1 MSSSKRPAGALGN
14 LVAQSSK
21 EAKRSS
27 ADRPSGVSS
36 SASSSARNPFLSR
49 PTQPEDAIKLFL
61 IQSRSMARRKN
72 NNNNKTNIE
81 IEARLGTLIS
91 PYGSHDMRAISSGP
105 KLVPIQGK
113 DRVVH
118 AFICN
123 IADNT
128 TSQGQQQQPVT
139 TNFEGGIT
147 RSNYL
152 KWTQAGL
159 SEYSPLSSAF
169 SCNKKPKNNNNESES
184 SILKSQLIEVESV
197 TSVYAYP
204 NSTRVNFPHLNHN
217 NGNGGGKETL
227 GRGQSEKKE
236 KLSIMDMALP
246 AAPYDLRLTC
256 ATETSLD
263 GSTNNGGGGG
273 LSSGSVPN
281 VKSLTPGWNTKRI
294 KRRRSYSRAD
304 KSFAWRMDVTEVTTT
319 SNPGPHANTKTA
331 EHPQVGYEI
340 EFELSTSMTQKLLST
355 QDDAAARK
363 LAETLSQQLWYMI
376 QQLNPTHDVLEVDD
390 FLREH
395 TDGESTKLAIGQCG
409 TIKRFMDSKCQSWNS
424 AISSEEGGGAQQG
437 SECKPPRNFI
447 GSMPVNFSRH
457 NIEEVQRS
465 DADGGYFLSEKTDGV
480 RYLLVFTGKSG
491 VLVDRASHETKKAF
505 QPKPRGGSKSNSN
518 GNSNEVVVEEQDPL
532 HNIISAIKPGAVLDG
547 EVVVHRK
554 LRRPIFIVF
563 DVLANSANEPILHLP
578 FEQRL
583 HHLKAAS
590 FVKKGAGI
598 DVFNPASVS
607 DPNMALPLVRKN
619 FVQRT
624 DLDRLL
630 SYVSEERGM
639 RTYRYGETHHH
650 LTDGIIFQ
658 PNAPYVC
665 GTDVDLL
672 KWKYLDTVTIDV
684 EILPPRQNFG
694 RKQSNNDGDI
704 LRVGV
709 MGEEGTTV
717 DMTRYLRLPDSERHR
732 LEADRHENGSKIA
745 EVGFDPT
752 TGEWYYRTMRPDKV
766 APNHISTVLG
776 TLLELAESLSTEEL
790 RYRMSVPSGTRDTY
804 TKDVRNMQKQ
814 LLDHQRRKNKASG
827 SR

>member
-1 MSSSKRPAGALGN
+1 MSKRPGGALGN

-21 EAKRSS
+21 EAKRS
-27 ADRPSGVSS
+27 ATDRPSSGPSS
-36 SASSSARNPFLSR
+36 SSGSTAPRNPFLSR

-61 IQSRSMARRKN
+61 IQSRSMARRQSANNNGNNKN
-72 NNNNKTNIE
+72 NRAAIE

-91 PYGSHDMRAISSGP
+91 PYGSHDMRAVSSGA

-113 DRVVH
+113 DRVAH

-128 TSQGQQQQPVT
+128 TQQQQQQSNNGQPS

-159 SEYSPLSSAF
+159 SEISPLSMSF
-169 SCNKKPKNNNNESES
+169 SCKKPSSAEQSES
-184 SILKSQLIEVESV
+184 SILKSQLVETESV
-197 TSVYAYP
+197 TSVFAYP
-204 NSTRVNFPHLNHN
+204 NKTRVNFPHHN
-217 NGNGGGKETL
+217 NDTL

-236 KLSIMDMALP
+236 KISTMDMALP

-263 GSTNNGGGGG
+263 HQQ
-273 LSSGSVPN
+273 VPN
-281 VKSLTPGWNTKRI
+281 VASLQPGWTTKRV
-294 KRRRSYSRAD
+294 KRRRSYVRRD
-304 KSFAWRMDVTEVTTT
+304 NSFAWRMDVTEVTTMDN
-319 SNPGPHANTKTA
+319 SGPTTKGGGGGD
-331 EHPQVGYEI
+331 ESHSQVGYEI
-340 EFELSTSMTQKLLST
+340 EMELSATMTQKLIST

-363 LAETLSQQLWYMI
+363 LAETLAQQLWFMI

-395 TDGESTKLAIGQCG
+395 SDPDATKLAIGQCH
-409 TIKRFMDSKCQSWNS
+409 TIKRFMDSKCQSWKT
-424 AISSEEGGGAQQG
+424 AINPEEGGGRAPG
-437 SECKPPRNFI
+437 NDEWSKSPRNFI

-465 DADGGYFLSEKTDGV
+465 DGGYFLSEKTDGV
-480 RYLLVFTGKSG
+480 RYLLVFTGKSA
-491 VLVDRASHETKKAF
+491 VLVDRASHETRKAF
-505 QPKPRGGSKSNSN
+505 QPKPARGGKANNSA
-518 GNSNEVVVEEQDPL
+518 EDPL
-532 HNIISAIKPGAVLDG
+532 CHILAAVKPGAVFDG

-583 HHLKAAS
+583 QHLKAAS
-590 FVKKGAGI
+590 FVKKGTGRLQHLKAASFVKKGTGV
-598 DVFNPASVS
+598 DVFNPSAVS
-607 DPNMALPLVRKN
+607 DPNIALPLVRKN
-619 FVQRT
+619 FVKRM

-630 SYVSEERGM
+630 SYVGEERGV
-639 RTYRYGETHHH
+639 RTYRYGDTHNH

-658 PNAPYVC
+658 PNAPYIC
-665 GTDVDLL
+665 GTDVNLL

-684 EILPPRQNFG
+684 EILPPRTNYG
-694 RKQSNNDGDI
+694 RNQSNNDEDI

-709 MGEEGTTV
+709 MGEEGTSV
-717 DMTRYLRLPDSERHR
+717 DMTRYLRLPASERHR

-752 TGEWYYRTMRPDKV
+752 TGEWYYRTMRPDKT

-804 TKDVRNMQKQ
+804 TKEVRSMQKQ
-814 LLDHQRRKNKASG
+814 LLDHQRRKNKAG